1 MTGDVVLQKSL
12 IHKFLFMASTLAAL
26 NTTGKLVGVASGE
39 AVTDP
44 TTPDPIVAAAADTA
58 ARFVLLLST

>member
-12 IHKFLFMASTLAAL
+12 IHKFLFMASPLAAL
-26 NTTGKLVGVASGE
+26 NTTGKLVGVTLAE

-44 TTPDPIVAAAADTA
+44 TTPVPVPIFALVDAA
-58 ARFVLLLST
+58 ARFV

>member
-1 MTGDVVLQKSL
+1 MALTGDVVLQKSL

-26 NTTGKLVGVASGE
+26 NTTGKLVGVTLAE

-44 TTPDPIVAAAADTA
+44 VAPVPIFALVDAA
-58 ARFVLLLST
+58 ARFV

>member
-26 NTTGKLVGVASGE
+26 NTTGKLVGVTLAE

-44 TTPDPIVAAAADTA
+44 DPEAPVPIFALVDAA
-58 ARFVLLLST
+58 ARFV